1 MSGRDYTKQL
11 ERRQKIT
18 KRTLVVGI
26 DVGSKVNAMGMMN
39 KEGDII
45 GRYPKIYNSRKGFEY
60 FKEIIEKEKQTYGF
74 RKVLIGVEPTGHY
87 WRKIVCYAKEQGY
100 EVKFIRTTALRHQ
113 REVDE
118 SSSSKSDVRDAL
130 TLTNLVR
137 EGKYIDTVIE
147 EGELSQLRTL
157 SKIREKIRRS
167 STSGQHRLGAVLDDY
182 FPELKD
188 EFWSMKAKG
197 LWAIL
202 ERTPYPKDLSKKNVE
217 EIAEILSKSSRR
229 KAKSMEKAKR
239 IHKAAQES
247 IGLKSI
253 GVGAEYRLKI
263 SLEEVKRSEAELKEI
278 EKKMKKLLERIP
290 SAEIIQSIPGVGTVT
305 TAVFLGE
312 LGNPK
317 HFKGHKQMVK
327 YAGYDPQENDSGNRV
342 CGKIISKKGRW
353 LLRKYLYFIGL
364 RVIHHNKFFRDY
376 YEKKLKIKNRFG
388 RLLEKKEALCA
399 VIIKFIK
406 VVFALLR
413 DGKKFT
419 IEQPVLS

>member
-182 FPELKD
+182 F
-188 EFWSMKAKG
+188 
-197 LWAIL
+197 
-202 ERTPYPKDLSKKNVE
+202 LS
-217 EIAEILSKSSRR
+217 
-229 KAKSMEKAKR
+229 
-239 IHKAAQES
+239 
-247 IGLKSI
+247 
-253 GVGAEYRLKI
+253 
-263 SLEEVKRSEAELKEI
+263 
-278 EKKMKKLLERIP
+278 
-290 SAEIIQSIPGVGTVT
+290 
-305 TAVFLGE
+305 
-312 LGNPK
+312 
-317 HFKGHKQMVK
+317 
-327 YAGYDPQENDSGNRV
+327 
-342 CGKIISKKGRW
+342 
-353 LLRKYLYFIGL
+353 
-364 RVIHHNKFFRDY
+364 
-376 YEKKLKIKNRFG
+376 
-388 RLLEKKEALCA
+388 
-399 VIIKFIK
+399 
-406 VVFALLR
+406 
-413 DGKKFT
+413 
-419 IEQPVLS
+419 